1 MQNSYY
7 RVKKMSGINEDFVEK
22 LKYNVNIVDIIA
34 DYVPLKKAGNNYKG
48 LCPFHQEKT
57 PSFNVNPD
65 KQFYYCFGC
74 GAGGDVISFLMDLEN
89 TTFRET
95 LKLLADHTGMVIPAN
110 DNPYYRKQREEK
122 ERIFQLNKLSA
133 KFYHYLLINSEVGKE
148 AANYLEKRS
157 FSKEYF
163 QKFKLGYAPNKWQSL
178 AHFLNKRGFSDD
190 ELIKAGLVSKGKN
203 DQCYDR
209 FRNRVIFPIFNI
221 RGEVIAFGGRILNDE
236 ESAPKYLNSPD
247 TLVYKKG
254 ENLYGLNWARD
265 EIRKTSNAVVMEGY
279 TDVLTAHKCGIT
291 NAIASLGTAFTNEQ
305 ARLLKRYA
313 SNIYISYDAD
323 AAGAR
328 ATLRGLDILDKEG
341 LNVRV
346 IQLPDNQ
353 DPDEFIKRRGKS
365 GFEKLEKEAVNLTEF
380 KINQLAKEYDCN
392 KIDEKINFTNKLLKI
407 LSNIKDEVK
416 RDIHLQNAAENY
428 NIESETL
435 KKGIIRY
442 FNSKDSK
449 KKDKNN
455 RYRYTKKDNETNHI
469 ENINNIERNFL
480 KLYIDNPGKRTSLRK
495 YLNPVF
501 FTGAYKDLV
510 KIINDN
516 PSLDLDKLLI
526 KIDKVNIKKMLL
538 ALSVLDDDI
547 DDKYDEVIEGLLRK
561 TKGSIYK
568 KLQLNQNLD
577 LEEINQ
583 ILIEFIRLTV

>member
-1 MQNSYY
+1 
-7 RVKKMSGINEDFVEK
+7 MSGINEDFVEK

-57 PSFNVNPD
+57 PSFNVNLD
-65 KQFYYCFGC
+65 KQLYYCFGC

-95 LKLLADHTGMVIPAN
+95 LKILADHSGMVMPAN
-110 DNPYYRKQREEK
+110 NNPHHQKQREER

-133 KFYHYLLINSEVGKE
+133 KFYHYLLINSDVGEV
-148 AANYLEKRS
+148 AANYLAERG
-157 FSKEYF
+157 FSKEYLR
-163 QKFKLGYAPNKWQSL
+163 KFKLGYAPNKWQSL
-178 AHFLNKRGFSDD
+178 VRFLNKRGFNDD
-190 ELIKAGLVSKGKN
+190 ELIKAGLVSRGKN

-221 RGEVIAFGGRILNDE
+221 RSEVIAFGGRILDDQ
-236 ESAPKYLNSPD
+236 ESGPKYLNSPD

-279 TDVLTAHKCGIT
+279 TDVLTAHKSGIK
-291 NAIASLGTAFTNEQ
+291 NAIASLGTAFTNQQ
-305 ARLLKRYA
+305 ARLLKRYG

-328 ATLRGLDILDKEG
+328 ATLRGLDILDNEG

-346 IQLPDNQ
+346 IQLPDQQ
-353 DPDEFIKRRGKS
+353 DPDEFINKRGKS
-365 GFEKLEKEAVNLTEF
+365 GFGKLEKEAVNLTEF

-392 KIDEKINFTNKLLKI
+392 KIDEKINFTNNLVKI
-407 LSNIKDEVK
+407 LSDIKDEVK
-416 RDIHLQNAAENY
+416 RDIHLQNAAQKY
-428 NIESETL
+428 NVESETL
-435 KKGIIRY
+435 KKGIISY
-442 FNSKDSK
+442 YKSKDSK

-469 ENINNIERNFL
+469 DYINKTEKNFL
-480 KLYIDNPGKRTSLRK
+480 KLYIDNPEKRNTLIK
-495 YLNPVF
+495 YLNPIF
-501 FTGAYKDLV
+501 FTGDYKDLV
-510 KIINDN
+510 KLINNN
-516 PSLDLDKLLI
+516 PDLDLDKLLL
-526 KIDKVNIKKMLL
+526 KIDKENIKKMLL
-538 ALSVLDDDI
+538 ALSVLDDIESKD
-547 DDKYDEVIEGLLRK
+547 DEVIERFLK
-561 TKGSIYK
+561 KIKGSMYN
-568 KLQLNQNLD
+568 KLQLNQNLR

-583 ILIEFIRLTV
+583 ILIEFIKLTV

>member
-1 MQNSYY
+1 
-7 RVKKMSGINEDFVEK
+7 MSGINEDFVEK

-57 PSFNVNPD
+57 PSFNVNLD
-65 KQFYYCFGC
+65 KQLYYCFGC

-95 LKLLADHTGMVIPAN
+95 LKILADHSGMVIPAN
-110 DNPYYRKQREEK
+110 NNPYHQKQREER

-133 KFYHYLLINSEVGKE
+133 KFYHYLLINSNVGKK
-148 AANYLEKRS
+148 AANYVEERG

-163 QKFKLGYAPNKWQSL
+163 RKFKLGYAPNKWQSL
-178 AHFLNKRGFSDD
+178 VHFLNKRGFNDD
-190 ELIKAGLVSKGKN
+190 ELIKAGLVSRGKN

-221 RGEVIAFGGRILNDE
+221 RSEVIAFGGRILDDQ
-236 ESAPKYLNSPD
+236 ESGPKYLNSPD

-265 EIRKTSNAVVMEGY
+265 EIRKTSNAVIMEGY
-279 TDVLTAHKCGIT
+279 TDVLTAHKSGIK
-291 NAIASLGTAFTNEQ
+291 NAIASLGTAFTNQQ

-328 ATLRGLDILDKEG
+328 ATLRGLDILDNEG

-346 IQLPDNQ
+346 IQLPDQQ
-353 DPDEFIKRRGKS
+353 DPDEFINRRGKS
-365 GFEKLEKEAVNLTEF
+365 GFEKLVKEAVNLTEF

-392 KIDEKINFTNKLLKI
+392 KIDEKINFTNNLVKI
-407 LSNIKDEVK
+407 LSDIKDEVK
-416 RDIHLQNAAENY
+416 RDIHLQNAAQKY
-428 NIESETL
+428 NVESETL
-435 KKGIIRY
+435 KKGIISY
-442 FNSKDSK
+442 YNSKDSR

-469 ENINNIERNFL
+469 DYINKIEKNFL
-480 KLYIDNPGKRTSLRK
+480 KLYIDNPEKRNTLIK
-495 YLNPVF
+495 YLNPIF
-501 FTGAYKDLV
+501 FTGDYKDLV
-510 KIINDN
+510 KLINNN
-516 PSLDLDKLLI
+516 PDLDLDKLLL
-526 KIDKVNIKKMLL
+526 KIDKENIKKMLL
-538 ALSVLDDDI
+538 ALSVLDDIKSKD
-547 DDKYDEVIEGLLRK
+547 DEVIERFLK
-561 TKGSIYK
+561 KIKGSMYN
-568 KLQLNQNLD
+568 KLQLNQNLR